1 MSLLPSCL
9 PRAPGVTPNGPERD
23 AEHVLTGNAVLYRCD
38 RDEYLLGAAI
48 RTVVR
53 PDRLDHRAV
62 RVWPTETDRQA
73 LDRVSLALKI
83 IAKETGDDMAA
94 TPGRTPRDLR
104 RANRV
109 TVLRRLYFDG
119 PATRVELAGRT
130 GLSAATVT
138 NVITDLIAAGL
149 VLEAGQRGSAGG
161 RPAILGRVE
170 PDHGAVVGV
179 DVGETGAA

>member
-62 RVWPTETDRQA
+62 RVWPAETDRQA
-73 LDRVSLALKI
+73 LDTGSLALKI
-83 IAKETGDDMAA
+83 IAKATGDDMAA
-94 TPGRTPRDLR
+94 TPGRTPPDLR
-104 RANRV
+104 PANRV
-109 TVLRRLYFDG
+109 TGLAPLYFDG
-119 PATRVELAGRT
+119 PATPVGLAGRT
-130 GLSAATVT
+130 GPDAGAGT
-138 NVITDLIAAGL
+138 N
-149 VLEAGQRGSAGG
+149 R
-161 RPAILGRVE
+161 
-170 PDHGAVVGV
+170 
-179 DVGETGAA
+179 